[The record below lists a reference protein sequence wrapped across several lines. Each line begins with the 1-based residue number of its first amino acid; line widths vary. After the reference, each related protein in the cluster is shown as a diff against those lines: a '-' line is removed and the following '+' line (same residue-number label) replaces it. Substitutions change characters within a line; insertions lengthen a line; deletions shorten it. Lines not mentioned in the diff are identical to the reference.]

1 MRGRRREEGGEE
13 KGRVCPPPWGEDN
26 EKESVVFIGRE
37 RGQRMRGKY

>member
-1 MRGRRREEGGEE
+1 MYKIIKKQGKIVEAY
-13 KGRVCPPPWGEDN
+13 KLGEDN